1 MRMLH
6 NNVLVAEAQKES
18 TTAGGIILTG
28 DIDKAVKPAVV
39 LGVSVAVANA
49 HPELTIG
56 TEVYIN
62 WKESMPITIKNEK
75 AAIINIDH
83 VKVIL

>member
-1 MRMLH
+1 MLH

-49 HPELTIG
+49 HPELSIG

-62 WKESMPITIKNEK
+62 WKESMPITIPKLNEK

-83 VKVIL
+83 VKAIL